1 MRIDYTFDGNSFAG
15 YGVYVEKSSGLIG
28 KPKRK
33 SPEMYEYPGENG
45 FIPDLGEVVYEARTI
60 TLSCF
65 MLADS
70 AGQLISMYE
79 SFTSILYNKTAL
91 CVLNMKIDGVTKLSF
106 NCYVKEVSDM
116 SKKFRNGMNAG
127 EFTITFI
134 EPKPYE

>member
-15 YGVYVEKSSGLIG
+15 YGVYIEKSGGLLG
-28 KPKRK
+28 KTKRK
-33 SPEMYEYPGENG
+33 SPETYEYPGENG
-45 FIPDLGEVVYEARTI
+45 FIPDLVAVVYEARTI
-60 TLSCF
+60 TLSCL

-70 AGQLISMYE
+70 AIQLITVYE

-91 CVLNMKIDGVTKLSF
+91 CVLNLKIDGVTRLSF

-116 SKKFRNGMNAG
+116 SKSFRDGRNAG